1 MLEFVF
7 FHPRPQQRFVA
18 YLRERGIEATELTD
32 AETLG
37 IGIPE
42 DIDDRLLDE
51 IETFY
56 DEMMALDQEIFEAET
71 TEAGHQAAGVVL
83 NLGSGETVYARVDS
97 GLLGKVM
104 QVLSAEELGELV
116 NAIVDAVEHPDRRP
130 LCQPDDVAG

>member
-7 FHPRPQQRFVA
+7 FHPRPQQRFVVF
-18 YLRERGIEATELTD
+18 LRERGVEATELTE

-42 DIDDRLLDE
+42 DIDGRLLDE
-51 IETFY
+51 IEAFY
-56 DEMMALDQEIFEAET
+56 DEMLTLDQEIFEAET
-71 TEAGHQAAGVVL
+71 PETGHQAAGVVL
-83 NLGSGETVYARVDS
+83 NLGSGETVYARVDPR
-97 GLLGKVM
+97 LLGKVM

-130 LCQPDDVAG
+130 LCQPIDAAD